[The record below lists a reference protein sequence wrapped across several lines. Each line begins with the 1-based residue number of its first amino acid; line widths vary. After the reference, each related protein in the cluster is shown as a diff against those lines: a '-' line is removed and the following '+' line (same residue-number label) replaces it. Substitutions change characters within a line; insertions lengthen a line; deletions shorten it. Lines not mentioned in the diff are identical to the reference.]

1 MHKTCFVGFLRETK
15 ILVSAQE
22 NAKLSDR
29 SMTAHFIKMSVNGRF
44 SLFIYNKPIGALLL
58 QQFL

>member
-1 MHKTCFVGFLRETK
+1 MHKTCLVGFLRETK

-29 SMTAHFIKMSVNGRF
+29 SMTAHFILLEV
-44 SLFIYNKPIGALLL
+44 LQKPGGL
-58 QQFL
+58 